1 MIIDS
6 WLDYAL
12 AIAIILTAWTIVYKM
27 LENRNDD

>member
-6 WLDYAL
+6 WLEYAL

-27 LENRNDD
+27 LENKE

>member
-1 MIIDS
+1 MIINS

-27 LENRNDD
+27 LENKE

>member
-12 AIAIILTAWTIVYKM
+12 AIAIILTTWTILVKI
-27 LENRNDD
+27 LEKGE

>member
-6 WLDYAL
+6 WLEYAL

-27 LENRNDD
+27 LEKKE

>member
-12 AIAIILTAWTIVYKM
+12 AIAIILTAWSIVYKM
-27 LENRNDD
+27 LENKE

>member
-27 LENRNDD
+27 LEKKE

>member
-6 WLDYAL
+6 WLEYFI

-27 LENRNDD
+27 LEKKE

>member
-12 AIAIILTAWTIVYKM
+12 AIAVILTAWTIVYKM
-27 LENRNDD
+27 LENKE

>member
-12 AIAIILTAWTIVYKM
+12 AIAAILTAWTIVYKM
-27 LENRNDD
+27 LENRDE

>member
-12 AIAIILTAWTIVYKM
+12 AIAAILTAWTIVYKM
-27 LENRNDD
+27 LDDKE

>member
-12 AIAIILTAWTIVYKM
+12 AIAVILTAWTIVYKM
-27 LENRNDD
+27 LDNKE

>member
-27 LENRNDD
+27 LDNKE

>member
-27 LENRNDD
+27 LENKE